1 MEQVKQNQVDTLFK
15 CAEEVNN
22 VFGIVYK
29 IAVLA
34 KYPAFAEIVT
44 AAEELNKNIFLIQ
57 NFIINP
63 DADSYVDSVQAQH
76 EKMTRKNLELMTSF
90 SKYYPTDETK

>member
-1 MEQVKQNQVDTLFK
+1 MEKLKQNQVDTLFK

-22 VFGIVYK
+22 VFAIVYK
-29 IAVLA
+29 IAVNA

-44 AAEELNKNIFLIQ
+44 AAEELNKNIFLVQ

-63 DADSYVDSVQAQH
+63 DAENLDPSILAQL
-76 EKMTRKNLELMTSF
+76 NSF
-90 SKYYPTDETK
+90 ENIAKQNTVK